1 MNWRRFLAWFV
12 AGVVMTG
19 AIACSQIAVRTGNSD
34 ANAPVA
40 VEAPAEAIAEEE
52 PAVELPSE
60 TAAIVASAGG
70 EGLYNPPRGDVRLVV
85 ISDLNSSY
93 GSITYDPEIEKAMQL
108 VPFWNPDMVV
118 CSGDMVAGQDLTLTE
133 EKMQAM
139 WNAFNQYVASK
150 LRDMNVPYGFTVGN
164 HDASGAMGV
173 DGSFLF
179 TKERE
184 VTREYWQQPEHDP
197 GVKFV
202 DRYEFPFYY
211 TFEHQGIFFLAWD
224 GSSHRIPEEKLAWV
238 EQALASEAAQNAKM
252 RVLLGH
258 LPLYAVA
265 IGRDEPGEVMEN
277 SDRLRE
283 LLERYDVHT
292 YISGHHHAYYPAHKG
307 DLQLLHMGIIGS
319 GPRPLIDSALPPR
332 KALTV
337 VDVDFESEDLTTY
350 TTYDMQ
356 TLQLIE
362 NEELPRFLLGHN
374 GMVLRRDV
382 EPKDLEPA
390 EVAQCEQRLGAA
402 LCNG

>member
-1 MNWRRFLAWFV
+1 MNWRRFWAWFV
-12 AGVVMTG
+12 AGVLMVG
-19 AIACSQIAVRTGNSD
+19 AIACAPTTPTAGTGET
-34 ANAPVA
+34 APDVGET
-40 VEAPAEAIAEEE
+40 VEESEAIADT
-52 PAVELPSE
+52 ELPPE
-60 TAAIVASAGG
+60 TAAIVASAGS
-70 EGLYNPPRGDVRLVV
+70 EGLYNPPRGDVRLMV

-108 VPFWNPDMVV
+108 VPFWKPDMVL

-133 EKMQAM
+133 ENMKAM
-139 WNAFNQYVASK
+139 WSGFDQYVASK
-150 LRDMNVPYGFTVGN
+150 LRGMNMPYGFTVGN
-164 HDASGAMGV
+164 HDASSALSL
-173 DGSFLF
+173 DKTYLF
-179 TKERE
+179 AKERD
-184 VTREYWQQPEHDP
+184 VTNDYWQQPEHDP

-211 TFEHQGIFFLAWD
+211 TFEHEGIFFMAWD
-224 GSSHRIPEEKLAWV
+224 GSSHHIPDDKLAWV

-265 IGRDEPGEVMEN
+265 IGRNQPGEVMEN

-319 GPRPLIDSALPPR
+319 GPRPLIDSNLPPR
-332 KALTV
+332 KALTIL
-337 VDVDFESEDLTTY
+337 DVDFESDDLTTY

-382 EPKDLEPA
+382 EPDDLAPDEMA
-390 EVAQCEQRLGAA
+390 LCEQRLEAS
-402 LCNG
+402 LCEA